1 MAYREVTMIE
11 IKEVLRRWVS
21 GTPKKR
27 IAVQLG
33 LDPKT
38 VRRYVEAAEHQGLRR
53 EEGLSG
59 LTDERVGAVIV
70 ALKQPAAHPHG
81 DPWWACEAERKTI
94 EAHLKDGLRLTKIHR
109 LLARSQVH
117 IPYSTLHRFAV
128 QELGFGR
135 KAATVPVADGEPGHE
150 VQVDTGWV
158 LRLEPDGSG
167 VRRRKKAFIFTPNV
181 SRYRFVYPID
191 RETTAEAIAACEAA
205 WTFYGGIFR
214 AMVVDNMK
222 AIVTHADPLE
232 AKINPT
238 FQEYAQARGF
248 FVDATRVRRPKDKPR
263 VERAVRDV
271 RDDCFAGERL
281 LDLAA
286 AHARALRWCRDEY
299 GMRRHS
305 TTGRMPREHF
315 THVEAPELLPLPS
328 GAYDVPRWSTPKV
341 ARDHFAQVDRA
352 LYSLPTRLIG
362 RVLNAR
368 SDHSFVRFY
377 DREQLVKVC
386 PKQPPNGRLIDPEDY
401 PSHKRVY
408 AMRDIDFLQKTADE
422 LGPSISALTKRLL
435 AHPLPWTRMRGVQ
448 GLIALTKRY
457 GAERVDA
464 VCVTALAHD
473 MLSVPRL
480 RRMLESAAATPAST
494 PTPSRALPPGR
505 FLRPPQHYALPT
517 TPTTG
522 EPS

>member
-38 VRRYVEAAEHQGLRR
+38 VRRYVEAAELQGVRQ
-53 EEGLSG
+53 EDGLAG
-59 LTDERVGAVIV
+59 LTDDRVGSVIV
-70 ALKQPAAHPHG
+70 ALKQPVVHPHG

-94 EAHLKDGLRLTKIHR
+94 EAHLKNRLRLTKIHR
-109 LLARSQVH
+109 LLARSGVVV
-117 IPYSTLHRFAV
+117 PYSTLHRFAA

-150 VQVDTGWV
+150 LQVDTGWV
-158 LRLEPDGSG
+158 LSLEPDGDG
-167 VRRRKKAFIFTPNV
+167 IRRRRKAFIFTPNV
-181 SRYRFVYPID
+181 SRYRFVYPIEH
-191 RETTAEAIAACEAA
+191 ETTAESIAACEAA
-205 WTFYGGIFR
+205 WAFYGGIFR
-214 AMVVDNMK
+214 VMIVDNTK
-222 AIVTHADPLE
+222 AIVARADPLE
-232 AKINPT
+232 PQIT
-238 FQEYAQARGF
+238 EVFQEYAQARGF
-248 FVDATRVRRPKDKPR
+248 FVDAARVRRPKDKPR

-281 LDLAA
+281 PDLEA

-299 GMRRHS
+299 GMRRHR

-315 THVEAPELLPLPS
+315 AHIESAALLPLPS
-328 GAYDVPRWSTPKV
+328 EPYDVPRWSTPKV
-341 ARDHFAQVDRA
+341 ARDHFAQVERA

-362 RVLNAR
+362 RVLSAR
-368 SDHSFVRFY
+368 ADRCFVRFY
-377 DREQLVKVC
+377 DRGKLVKTC
-386 PKQPPNGRLIDPEDY
+386 PRQQPGKRHIDPEDY
-401 PSHKRVY
+401 PTHQRAY

-422 LGPSISALTKRLL
+422 LGPAIGALTQRLL

-448 GLIALTKRY
+448 ALIALARRH

-473 MLSVPRL
+473 MLSIPRL
-480 RRMLESAAATPAST
+480 RRMLESAVTVPK
-494 PTPSRALPPGR
+494 PEPPRPLPPGR
-505 FLRPPQHYALPT
+505 FLRPTQSFALPT
-517 TPTTG
+517 ATTNG
-522 EPS
+522 EQS

>member
-21 GTPKKR
+21 ATPKKR
-27 IAVQLG
+27 IASQLG

-38 VRRYVEAAEHQGLRR
+38 VRRYVEVAERQGVRLAD
-53 EEGLSG
+53 GLEG
-59 LTDERVGAVIV
+59 LTDERVNAVIV

-81 DPWWACEAERKTI
+81 DPWWACEAERATI
-94 EAHLKDGLRLTKIHR
+94 EAHLKNGLRLTKVHR
-109 LLARSQVH
+109 LLARSGVEV
-117 IPYSTLHRFAV
+117 PYSTLHRFVV

-150 VQVDTGWV
+150 LQVDTGWV
-158 LRLEPDGSG
+158 LSLEPDRSG

-191 RETTAEAIAACEAA
+191 QETTAEAIAACEAA
-205 WTFYGGIFR
+205 WAFYGGVFR
-214 AMVVDNMK
+214 VIVVDNMK
-222 AIVTHADPLE
+222 AIVARADRLE
-232 AKINPT
+232 AQLSAT

-263 VERAVRDV
+263 VERSVRDV

-281 LDLAA
+281 VDLDAA
-286 AHARALRWCRDEY
+286 RTRALRWCRDEY

-315 THVEAPELLPLPS
+315 THVEAPALLPAPS
-328 GAYDVPRWSTPKV
+328 EPYDVPRWSTPKV
-341 ARDHFAQVDRA
+341 ARDHFAQVERA

-362 RVLNAR
+362 RVLDAR
-368 SDHSFVRFY
+368 STRSFVHFY
-377 DREQLVKVC
+377 DHGRLVKVC
-386 PKQPPNGRLIDPEDY
+386 PKQPPRGRHIDPEDY
-401 PSHKRVY
+401 PIHKRAY

-422 LGPSISALTKRLL
+422 LGSSISALTQRLL
-435 AHPLPWTRMRGVQ
+435 AHPLPWTRMRSVQ
-448 GLIALTKRY
+448 ALISLTRRY

-480 RRMLESAAATPAST
+480 RRMLESAAIEPVPEPART
-494 PTPSRALPPGR
+494 LPPAR
-505 FLRPPQHYALPT
+505 FLRPTQHFALPT
-517 TPTTG
+517 TTTG
-522 EPS
+522 ERS